1 MLGTWLQSSQQKVV
15 FRFQV
20 SLRTPIQVS
29 FGLEDRPHFL
39 KGSFFAAHEIKMM
52 NKSTQKNDSQAKGG
66 LSIN

>member
-29 FGLEDRPHFL
+29 F
-39 KGSFFAAHEIKMM
+39 FAAHEIKMM